1 MSERGPDPLVSAVIP
16 AYGRPKKLKR
26 ALRSIESQP
35 YPDIEIIVV
44 ETPTPTGAVGERQI
58 SEIIDRELVYVRT
71 EPDVMPSEARNIGI
85 EQSSGEYIA
94 FLDDDDE
101 WLPEKTEK
109 QVAQLETSSE
119 ETRAS
124 IVGNKKINPSG
135 EVINTYE
142 PTLPENPVC
151 YQLCWNIG
159 SFSTLMIHT
168 SVPKVVGGID
178 EAFNRREDQDFLLR
192 IAQEYEFAVISEPL
206 AHKHS
211 GEYTQLS
218 GDYEAGERA
227 NARFREKHGELATK
241 LGMYD
246 EMEFAFEFT
255 QGRTALDNRDYGRA
269 RTHFLR
275 SLWMKP
281 LDKGVLMYLL
291 AASGGRVTHR
301 LGRTITNRS

>member
-1 MSERGPDPLVSAVIP
+1 MSESSPNPLVSAVIP
-16 AYGRPKKLKR
+16 AYGRPEMLKR
-26 ALRSIESQP
+26 ALRSIENQL
-35 YPDIEIIVV
+35 YTNMEIIVV
-44 ETPTPTGAVGERQI
+44 ETPTPTGVVGEKQI
-58 SEIIDRELVYVRT
+58 RTITDRELIYIQT
-71 EPDVMPSEARNIGI
+71 ESDVGPSEARNIGI
-85 EQSSGEYIA
+85 KESSGKYIA

-109 QVAQLETSSE
+109 QVRQLETSSE
-119 ETRAS
+119 DTRAS

-142 PTLPENPVC
+142 PTLPEDPVR

-159 SFSTLMIHT
+159 SFSTLVIHA
-168 SVPKVVGGID
+168 SVPEIVGGID
-178 EAFNRREDQDFLLR
+178 ERFDRREDQDFLLR

-218 GDYEAGERA
+218 SDYEAVERA

-241 LGMYD
+241 LGMCD
-246 EMEFAFEFT
+246 KMESAFQFT

-269 RTHFLR
+269 RSHFLE
-275 SLWMKP
+275 SLRLKP
-281 LDKGVLMYLL
+281 FDKSVLMYLL
-291 AASGGRVTHR
+291 AASGGRVTYR
-301 LGRTITNRS
+301 LGKAIANRG